1 FLGRPWGR
9 SISRG
14 LDPFGQAPVARPRG
28 EASTQA
34 ARVRAAALQAFF
46 TIESAPAAKATDRVP
61 YFIVLLG
68 GEAGLRCG
76 EMMALEWSDVD
87 LVKRQ
92 FRVERSDWK
101 GHVTA
106 TKGGRVRHVPMT
118 IRLVTALR
126 EHRHLRAARVLCQGD
141 GSPLTQKI
149 VQNHVS
155 RSARR

>member
-1 FLGRPWGR
+1 
-9 SISRG
+9 
-14 LDPFGQAPVARPRG
+14 
-28 EASTQA
+28 
-34 ARVRAAALQAFF
+34 
-46 TIESAPAAKATDRVP
+46 
-61 YFIVLLG
+61 
-68 GEAGLRCG
+68 
-76 EMMALEWSDVD
+76 
-87 LVKRQ
+87 
-92 FRVERSDWK
+92 VERSDWK

-155 RSARR
+155 RSARRAQLGKGGCIVCRTRSVRTWRCEGRQRGQFKSSPDTWISPRPNGICISVPRRSKAPFGCLTRPNPCTGLETSLTTSALSRHTLTVQAAGAGSH